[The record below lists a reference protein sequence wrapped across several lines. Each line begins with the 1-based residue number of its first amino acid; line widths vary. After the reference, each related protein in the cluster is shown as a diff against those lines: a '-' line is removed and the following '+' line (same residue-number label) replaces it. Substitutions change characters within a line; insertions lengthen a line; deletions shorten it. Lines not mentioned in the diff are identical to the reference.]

1 MNRSLDWMTQ
11 AKADLEH
18 ARKSVPMTDY
28 EWACFAAQQAAEKA
42 VKALHLSRG
51 TVAWGH
57 SVLDLVGALA
67 DEMDVP
73 VPVTDAA
80 RRLDR
85 FYISPR
91 YPDVHPA
98 GSPRRYFA
106 EADAQQ
112 GIADAE
118 KVVSWC
124 DQNLP
129 CEP

>member
-1 MNRSLDWMTQ
+1 MAQ

-18 ARKSVPMTDY
+18 ARKSVSITDY

-42 VKALHLSRG
+42 VKAFHLSRG

-57 SVLDLVGALA
+57 SVLDLVEAFV

-73 VPVTDAA
+73 GEVRDAA
-80 RRLDR
+80 RVLDQY
-85 FYISPR
+85 YISPR

-98 GSPRRYFA
+98 GTPRRYFA
-106 EADAQQ
+106 ETDAQQ
-112 GIADAE
+112 AIERSAS
-118 KVVSWC
+118 VVSWC

-129 CEP
+129 REP